1 MCSFF
6 PHVCPLKL
14 IFYIDFHLS
23 YCKKIEKFFFRKFSA
38 GNNFGQL
45 RILDGLIFRPK
56 KIRNFLGLKFLS
68 FNACECETSV
78 ASVHMCCG
86 NVTINKKRKVFIYN
100 KYIYIYIYFAYL
112 LMKMLN
118 IRICSKRT
126 FLCRSSYISFCLKSF
141 LRLCIEKKSVK
152 ALST

>member
-1 MCSFF
+1 MFFF
-6 PHVCPLKL
+6 PTCLPFK
-14 IFYIDFHLS
+14 IDLLYRFSFELLQ
-23 YCKKIEKFFFRKFSA
+23 KIEKFFFRKFSA

-112 LMKMLN
+112 HMKMLN